1 MKKMFKMMSDST
13 KRGGKGMG
21 KFKMPF

>member
-1 MKKMFKMMSDST
+1 M
-13 KRGGKGMG
+13 GGGRRKGGLGALSGMMG